1 MYKKSLVGLLV
12 IAMIASMLVI
22 GCNSKKYNDTQ
33 GEESK
38 SKTHQAV
45 EQVALEADVVATPKP
60 KRLKK
65 LEKTLKNM
73 VKGQTGT
80 YSIGVL
86 NLQTGDYAYVND
98 VQVRAASV
106 IKIFVEAAAF
116 QKVKN
121 GELKLNQKIKLQDRS
136 IERAYGTGVLQ
147 SYPAGYEITL
157 KECLKLMMTHSDNRA
172 SNIVLDL
179 IGIDYVNEFMKDL
192 GCSKKSSLG
201 YYFYIDGATKSNY
214 LTTRDVNMFFQK
226 LYRGEVVSPKYDK
239 MMIDFMKANTNTTKI
254 VAGLPNGVE
263 CAHKTGAITGREH
276 DCGIVYSENGD
287 YVIAVLG
294 ELVPNGGTA
303 YANIA
308 KISKAVYEYFN

>member
-1 MYKKSLVGLLV
+1 MYKKGLVGLLFV
-12 IAMIASMLVI
+12 AMVVSMLVI
-22 GCNSKKYNDTQ
+22 GCNSKKDNDTQ
-33 GEESK
+33 GGEPT
-38 SKTHQAV
+38 SKTEQAV
-45 EQVALEADVVATPKP
+45 EGYDVVATPQP

-65 LEKTLKNM
+65 LEKSLKNM

-86 NLQTGDYAYVND
+86 DLQTGDYAYVND
-98 VQVRAASV
+98 IQARAASV

-116 QKVKN
+116 QKIED
-121 GELKLNQKIKLQDRS
+121 GELKLNKKIKLQDRN
-136 IERAYGTGVLQ
+136 IERAYGTGILQ
-147 SYPAGYEITL
+147 GYPAGHEVTL

-179 IGIDYVNEFMKDL
+179 IGIDYVNEFMKEL
-192 GCSKKSSLG
+192 GCSKDSSLG

-239 MMIDFMKANTNTTKI
+239 MMIDFMKANTNTTKLI
-254 VAGLPNGVE
+254 AGLPDGVE
-263 CAHKTGAITGREH
+263 CAHKTGAITSREH

-287 YVIAVLG
+287 YVISVLG

-303 YANIA
+303 YSNIA
-308 KISKAVYEYFN
+308 KISQAVYEYFN